1 MYVCICAIIM
11 TEMSDCH
18 LDQNP
23 GYAAAHTLQAAVRRR
38 RFWRTLA
45 VMRIQRSFRAHL
57 ARRLVKGLKEV
68 TRLRSLCR

>member
-1 MYVCICAIIM
+1 MVQPARRGV
-11 TEMSDCH
+11 DRRRW
-18 LDQNP
+18 LRKDQRRD
-23 GYAAAHTLQAAVRRR
+23 AAAHALQAAVRRR